1 MKKSIKRF
9 LGVFATCGLALALVG
24 CKGKKKTTTGTKVV
38 TPTKEGY
45 NILWADEF
53 NDSTLNKDIWL
64 REIRQAGWTNNE
76 LQRYTDNENN
86 GFVRDGKFVIKGIE
100 HEDGS
105 YSSCKLRNT
114 SAASF
119 KYGRIE
125 ASAKVPAGKG
135 LWPAIWMM
143 PEDEGLYGQWPKCG
157 EIDIMEVL
165 GDNVEKAYGTL
176 HWGEPH
182 AEKQG
187 TVTLDDGSF
196 ASDFHEY
203 AIEWEPGKIEWF
215 IDGQSYLVAND
226 WFTAVDG
233 GEEKPYPAPFNQN
246 FCVQINL
253 AIGGDWP
260 GNPEPNAEYMKD
272 AEFEIDYVRVYQK
285 DSYDE
290 NVKKPEKDFRKP
302 DETGNYISDATF
314 EKPFVSD
321 YQTEVGWL
329 TYTSDGGN
337 ANFTQVEGGGIKIE
351 VTKAGS
357 KDYSVQLFH
366 SIMPFEKDKTY
377 KISFDYWADSDL
389 RVNEICIDAPNA
401 NWTRY
406 WSTGLK
412 FTTEH
417 KTLVDYFTMTRKD
430 DNMAR
435 FEFNLGNT
443 FGVTTFYINNVR
455 VEEVEP
461 CTITLNNID
470 NVTANISILA
480 NGNPVVIN
488 PSKPCEKGAEL
499 FIQIL
504 NDNEYDVEATLTIGT
519 GEPQEIKIDAKVGDE
534 PGANGFMG
542 VELTDNMT
550 LTIKK
555 IELE

>member
-1 MKKSIKRF
+1 MKKGMKRF
-9 LGVFATCGLALALVG
+9 LAAFATCGLALTLVA
-24 CKGKKKTTTGTKVV
+24 CKGKKRTTTKATTKIE

-53 NDSTLNKDIWL
+53 NGSALDESIWL
-64 REIRQAGWTNNE
+64 REVRPAGWTNNE
-76 LQRYTDNENN
+76 LQRYTDSENN

-100 HEDGS
+100 NEDGS

-125 ASAKVPAGKG
+125 ASAKVPTGRG

-143 PEDEGLYGQWPKCG
+143 PEDENVYGQWPKCG

-165 GDNVEKAYGTL
+165 GHETEKAYGTL

-187 TVTLDDGSF
+187 TVTLTDGTF
-196 ASDFHEY
+196 ASEFHEY
-203 AIEWEPGKIEWF
+203 AVEWEPGKIEWF
-215 IDGQSYLVAND
+215 IDGKSYLVAND

-260 GNPEPNAEYMKD
+260 GNPDPGAEYMKD

-302 DETGNYISDATF
+302 DETGNYISDSNF
-314 EKPFVSD
+314 EKPFVDD
-321 YQTEVGWL
+321 YQTEVGWI
-329 TYTSDGGN
+329 TYTTDGGS
-337 ANFTQVEGGGIKIE
+337 ATFTKLEDGGIKIA
-351 VTKAGS
+351 VDKAGR

-366 SIMPFEKDKTY
+366 SIMPFERGKSY
-377 KISFDYWADSDL
+377 KISFDYWADDEL
-389 RVNEICIDAPNA
+389 LIPEVCVDAPNA

-406 WSTGLK
+406 WSTQIK
-412 FTTEH
+412 FTTTKQTFVEC
-417 KTLVDYFTMTRKD
+417 FTMDKKD

-435 FEFNLGNT
+435 FEFNMGNT
-443 FGVTTFYINNVR
+443 YGTTTFYLANVR
-455 VEEVEP
+455 VEEVEV
-461 CTITLNNID
+461 CSITLTKD
-470 NVTANISILA
+470 LPQTLILSRRCCKA
-480 NGNPVVIN
+480 
-488 PSKPCEKGAEL
+488 CL
-499 FIQIL
+499 FGRNRVL
-504 NDNEYDVEATLTIGT
+504 
-519 GEPQEIKIDAKVGDE
+519 
-534 PGANGFMG
+534 
-542 VELTDNMT
+542 
-550 LTIKK
+550 
-555 IELE
+555 